1 MTKRKTTEHN
11 LSALD
16 AQAEATRR
24 AAAETTNSA
33 TKDLAYAAA
42 ATLDSIAR
50 GQKRKLNSEPILELD
65 ENASAPEVNQA
76 RQRRA
81 VRRGQDVYLPSWR
94 EATVGLPNLLLRSA
108 LFSSGAAGEALFD
121 APIASQGDTVL
132 SMTGFKLSD
141 YDRRVFAAC
150 LNYYREDRPLSSSVD
165 PKFVE
170 ISFWQLSRDL
180 QVAYGVNVHRAIRG
194 SLIRLNAAHLRIRV
208 KRQEIP
214 MPRLIEVAFDDG
226 YAGSDGTEGLL
237 RGSDLIAFRILDSMA
252 NLFGPADWSS
262 VSTTALND
270 FSGLPSWLTSFYSTH
285 AGPYPV
291 RFSELYKYS
300 GVTCEPREFRRRL
313 KVALTKLQSDDVSPT
328 VRVANFTLEKNHV
341 TVELTRWET

>member
-11 LSALD
+11 LSTLD

-50 GQKRKLNSEPILELD
+50 SQKRKLNLEPILELH
-65 ENASAPEVNQA
+65 ESASAPEVNQA

-94 EATVGLPNLLLRSA
+94 EATVGMPNLLLRSA
-108 LFSSGAAGEALFD
+108 LFSSSAAGETLFD

-180 QVAYGVNVHRAIRG
+180 QVAYGANVHRAIRG

-214 MPRLIEVAFDDG
+214 MPRLIEVAFEDG
-226 YAGSDGTEGLL
+226 YAGSDTTEELL
-237 RGSDLIAFRILDSMA
+237 RGSDLIAFRIFDSMA

-262 VSTTALND
+262 VSATALHD

-291 RFSELYKYS
+291 KFSELYKYS
-300 GVTCEPREFRRRL
+300 GVTCETREFRRRL
-313 KVALTKLQSDDVSPT
+313 KVALTKLQSDDVSPA
-328 VRVANFTLEKNHV
+328 VRVANFALEKNHV
-341 TVELTRWET
+341 TVELTRWKT

>member
-1 MTKRKTTEHN
+1 M
-11 LSALD
+11 
-16 AQAEATRR
+16 
-24 AAAETTNSA
+24 
-33 TKDLAYAAA
+33 
-42 ATLDSIAR
+42 
-50 GQKRKLNSEPILELD
+50 
-65 ENASAPEVNQA
+65 
-76 RQRRA
+76 
-81 VRRGQDVYLPSWR
+81 
-94 EATVGLPNLLLRSA
+94 GLPNLFLRSA
-108 LFSSGAAGEALFD
+108 LFSSGTAGETLFD

-150 LNYYREDRPLSSSVD
+150 LNYYREDRPLSSSAD
-165 PKFVE
+165 PKFVK

-180 QVAYGVNVHRAIRG
+180 QVTYGANVHRAIRA

-226 YAGSDGTEGLL
+226 YAEDDSTSALL

-262 VSTTALND
+262 VSATALHD

-291 RFSELYKYS
+291 KFSDLYKYS

-313 KVALTKLQSDDVSPT
+313 KVALTKLQSDDVSPA
-328 VRVANFTLEKNHV
+328 VRVADFTLEKNHV
-341 TVELTRWET
+341 IVELTRWL